1 MPRVC
6 SVEGCINGPRRL
18 VRGSGSVDPTVSFH
32 VVPRDEPRRSQWLSA
47 LPMIK
52 RQKDEP
58 EKQMSLG
65 VPQRPVL
72 SRAAVPSVSPS
83 SNPLLVPLQ
92 QQAGGSVA
100 IAESAIESDAAGAPV
115 EIPTESDVAET
126 ERLQHDAATG
136 PVGRHGEVLAAATGA
151 AGLQTQKDSFQCPA
165 CGTTGRSVGH
175 DKSVQVHVRGISVG
189 VQVNLTIKE
198 TKDEG
203 LQVDIQD
210 VPLTSTPVKRR
221 RILDEPSFAASPILS
236 PVPSNVDTTGSLYQ
250 PDELTHTLDSTLDE
264 DDEDDGDMGDV
275 ELPGYYLIFHTCLM
289 VLLKLCRTCLSTACT
304 VKLRRSGTRIIAKV
318 ECPNMHTYTW
328 SSQPLVGDKPKGNID
343 LATALLFSGSS
354 VASSLRM
361 MRLMGVKVISEQC
374 FFNYQKAYL
383 LPAVNM
389 VWDEHQREVM
399 ASLEGSIQLCGDGR
413 CDSPGHSAKF
423 MTYTFLC
430 PDAKKIV
437 HTEQVQVRES
447 DEITSSTQMEKEG
460 LIRGLAFLSEQNVS
474 ITSLTTDRHPSIKDI

>member
-58 EKQMSLG
+58 EKQMVCSLHFSASDYVYNPALGKSLG

-115 EIPTESDVAET
+115 EIPSEVPCAHPEKLHFILTAGMKYVQKFSVCIIQVHESPDESLMSKNAKVLQHSVFTTEGICSVFQSDVAET

-175 DKSVQVHVRGISVG
+175 DKSVQVHVRGISV
-189 VQVNLTIKE
+189 
-198 TKDEG
+198 
-203 LQVDIQD
+203 
-210 VPLTSTPVKRR
+210 
-221 RILDEPSFAASPILS
+221 A
-236 PVPSNVDTTGSLYQ
+236 
-250 PDELTHTLDSTLDE
+250 
-264 DDEDDGDMGDV
+264 
-275 ELPGYYLIFHTCLM
+275 
-289 VLLKLCRTCLSTACT
+289 
-304 VKLRRSGTRIIAKV
+304 
-318 ECPNMHTYTW
+318 
-328 SSQPLVGDKPKGNID
+328 
-343 LATALLFSGSS
+343 
-354 VASSLRM
+354 
-361 MRLMGVKVISEQC
+361 
-374 FFNYQKAYL
+374 
-383 LPAVNM
+383 
-389 VWDEHQREVM
+389 
-399 ASLEGSIQLCGDGR
+399 
-413 CDSPGHSAKF
+413 
-423 MTYTFLC
+423 
-430 PDAKKIV
+430 
-437 HTEQVQVRES
+437 
-447 DEITSSTQMEKEG
+447 
-460 LIRGLAFLSEQNVS
+460 
-474 ITSLTTDRHPSIKDI
+474 

>member
-1 MPRVC
+1 
-6 SVEGCINGPRRL
+6 
-18 VRGSGSVDPTVSFH
+18 
-32 VVPRDEPRRSQWLSA
+32 
-47 LPMIK
+47 
-52 RQKDEP
+52 
-58 EKQMSLG
+58 
-65 VPQRPVL
+65 
-72 SRAAVPSVSPS
+72 
-83 SNPLLVPLQ
+83 
-92 QQAGGSVA
+92 
-100 IAESAIESDAAGAPV
+100 
-115 EIPTESDVAET
+115 
-126 ERLQHDAATG
+126 
-136 PVGRHGEVLAAATGA
+136 
-151 AGLQTQKDSFQCPA
+151 
-165 CGTTGRSVGH
+165 
-175 DKSVQVHVRGISVG
+175 
-189 VQVNLTIKE
+189 
-198 TKDEG
+198 
-203 LQVDIQD
+203 
-210 VPLTSTPVKRR
+210 
-221 RILDEPSFAASPILS
+221 
-236 PVPSNVDTTGSLYQ
+236 
-250 PDELTHTLDSTLDE
+250 
-264 DDEDDGDMGDV
+264 MGDV

-437 HTEQVQVRES
+437 HTEQVQVREN

-460 LIRGLAFLSEQNVS
+460 LIRGLSFLTEQNVS
-474 ITSLTTDRHPSIKDI
+474 IASLTTDRHPGIKKYMRLHQGGIMHYFDVWHVAKGIRKKINAASRKGGCSSLKEWIQAIVNHLYWCACACGGNGDLVVAAWGSILNHTVNIHEGHNDLFPRCLHGPPRRISWLSAGSPAYKALKAIVTAPLLLRDIRQLSPSAQTYSLESFHSVLNGFAPKSTAFTYEGIKARTLIAALHFNENSEREQSHTAQGESQWHTKTSKAKPGISAYELKTAATFCYVQGLTNQVLNLCTLYPSFREALAQAPVKAPPAYAPPAEERPSKSEFVAAHKARFAKH